1 MTSTRPPGPRN
12 AAPWEA
18 PGWRRG
24 LQLAL
29 VALWLLD
36 ALLQY
41 QTFMFSQGFPRMLAA
56 TAAGNLAGVA
66 GPVTWAAQRRHV
78 LLADLDVV
86 TAGRA

>member
-1 MTSTRPPGPRN
+1 VNGTRPAVPRS

-18 PGWRRG
+18 PGRRRAQ
-24 LQLAL
+24 QLAL
-29 VALWLLD
+29 AARWLLD
-36 ALLQY
+36 AVLQY
-41 QTFMFSQGFPRMLAA
+41 PTFMFSQGFPRMLAA